1 MRLERRPLNEEEEI
15 TQYLNSSNDVMAEK
29 LVRALLQKEPHSA
42 FGNYTLAK
50 ILWNKKCFG
59 LAIDKL
65 NYILRQLGNQLQD
78 QGSFLVMQLLAL
90 CYYGTGE
97 HKKASDY
104 FFKASQLADNL
115 VDRARM
121 YSNYL
126 FLSNYSEEISDGDL
140 SQIHKNYGEI
150 FKNINKYDDYEKV
163 NLPKLRIGYIS
174 PDFRQHV
181 VVYFSY
187 PLLAKY
193 NRNRYEVYC
202 YAKGPTDQVTEQL
215 KNFVD
220 KWEDITCLSDEEAAR
235 RIHDDKIDILFDL
248 SGHSANNCLP
258 ILARRPAPIQICG
271 IGYFNTTG
279 LATVDYFLTD
289 VYCDSPGK
297 HDELFTEKLLRLPH
311 SHFCYT
317 PPDTAAAVALKRR
330 EIKAVVF
337 ASFNNFSKITDMML
351 NLWLQIL
358 QQVPNSKLLLKSP
371 YFDKRRDQA
380 EIYSRA
386 KRIGFSDEQ
395 LEIRAA
401 SIDYLKEYNEVD
413 IALDTFPYPGGG
425 TTCEALYMGTPVVTL
440 KGTRHGSCF
449 GYSIMENIGLPEL
462 SANNMVQYVEI
473 AVVLAKD
480 KELLRHLHNNL
491 RSLMQKSKLMDQ
503 ESYVRDVEQ
512 TYEEIWAKWL
522 NQVD

>member
-1 MRLERRPLNEEEEI
+1 MRLEKRTGNEEEEI
-15 TQYLNSSNDVMAEK
+15 SYYLNSSDDAMAEK
-29 LVRALLQKEPHSA
+29 LARALLQKEPHSA
-42 FGNYTLAK
+42 FGNYALAK

-65 NYILRQLGNQLQD
+65 NYILRQLGDQLQA
-78 QGSFLVMQLLAL
+78 QGSFLIMQLLAL
-90 CYYGTGE
+90 CYHGTGE
-97 HKKASDY
+97 HKKASGY
-104 FFKASQLADNL
+104 FFEASQLADNL

-126 FLSNYSEEISDGDL
+126 FLSNYSDEISDSDL

-150 FKNINKYDDYEKV
+150 FTDIKKYDNYEKAT
-163 NLPKLRIGYIS
+163 PAKLRIGYIS

-202 YAKGPTDQVTEQL
+202 YAKGPTDQVTDQL
-215 KNFVD
+215 KSFVD
-220 KWEDITCLSDEEAAR
+220 KWEDITCLSDEAAAR
-235 RIHDDKIDILFDL
+235 LIYDDKIDILFDL

-258 ILARRPAPIQICG
+258 ILARKPAPIQICG

-289 VYCDSPGK
+289 VYCDPPGE

-317 PPDTAAAVALKRR
+317 PPDTAAEDTINRR
-330 EIKAVVF
+330 ENKTVVF
-337 ASFNNFSKITDMML
+337 ASFNNFSKITDTML
-351 NLWLQIL
+351 NVWLQIL

-380 EIYSRA
+380 EIYKRA
-386 KRIGFSDEQ
+386 KIIGFSVEQ

-462 SANNMVQYVEI
+462 AANNMVQYVEI
-473 AVVLAKD
+473 AVMLAKD
-480 KELLRHLHNNL
+480 KELLCHLHNNL
-491 RSLMQKSKLMDQ
+491 RGLMQKSRLMNQ
-503 ESYVRDVEQ
+503 KSYVRDVEQ
-512 TYEEIWAKWL
+512 TYEEIWGEWL
-522 NQVD
+522 NKAD